1 MPATAGT
8 VALVHVH
15 NSEALVWTLCLYDAT
30 CKNAPV
36 AFALEHKVM
45 FTFGRR
51 VPTCTCKKWSPC
63 TCLQSEVSV
72 WTLRLCNATH
82 RKSGPCTCP
91 QKVSVWT
98 LRLCNA
104 TRRKS
109 GPCTCPQ
116 RIRSWRSMMAG
127 TMAVW
132 WQYGGRYDGRYDG
145 SMMADTIWQYDKFG
159 LQKYSAWD
167 GCSTLENEVKPQ
179 NTKRKL

>member
-1 MPATAGT
+1 VPATAGT

-116 RIRSWRSMMAG
+116 KWSWRLNVVSLQCH
-127 TMAVW
+127 TQKKW
-132 WQYGGRYDGRYDG
+132 PLYLSTKNTILKKYDGRYDG
-145 SMMADTIWQYDKFG
+145 SMMAVWWQVRRQVRWQYDG
-159 LQKYSAWD
+159 RYDMAVW
-167 GCSTLENEVKPQ
+167 
-179 NTKRKL
+179 